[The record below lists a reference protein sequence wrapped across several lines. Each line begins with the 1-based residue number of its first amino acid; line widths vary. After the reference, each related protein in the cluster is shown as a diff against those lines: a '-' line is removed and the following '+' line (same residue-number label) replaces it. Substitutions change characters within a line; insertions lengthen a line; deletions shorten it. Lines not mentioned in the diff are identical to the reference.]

1 MAEFLMGNV
10 ITKICLA
17 VTICL
22 SFVGVT
28 HGQESVTQETS
39 PASMKWYQINTN
51 NFRILYPY
59 GFEKE
64 AQRVANTLEH
74 IREPEAAS
82 LEATPKKISVVLH
95 SQSAISN
102 GFVTL
107 APKRSEF
114 YAMPP
119 QNYNFI
125 GTNEWLTLL
134 SSHEYRHVVQFQKS
148 LTGFNK
154 GVHLLFGQLAQAGMA
169 FAAVPQWF
177 WEGDAVATETAFTSS
192 GRGRIPEFDMLFR
205 TNLLEGRNFNYHK
218 QYLRSYRDNVPNH
231 YVLGYHMVA
240 YLRRKTG
247 NPNVWADITK
257 RAWNVPFIPFT
268 FSNAIKKE
276 TGLYVTDLYKEMA
289 QELKKDWKEQL
300 DELVLTKFETVNRR
314 SSNTYT
320 DYLYPQPLSD
330 GRIVALKTGIGD
342 FSQLVTL
349 AEDGKEMKEYVPGPI
364 NDAGMLSVASNKA
377 IWNEYRFDPR
387 WQTRSYSIIKG
398 YDFNSGKPK
407 VIARHGRYGAA
418 ALSPDGSKVATIQVE
433 NSYQNN
439 LIVLDYDSGVVI
451 QKIENP
457 DNHILTMPRWSHDG
471 KQIVFIQL
479 NNNGKSIMALE
490 VASGLIKS
498 LYSAG
503 NENVGHPVLFDN
515 YLIYNSA
522 FSGIDNIYA
531 LAIMSQQRYQITSSK
546 YGAFNPSISADGKT
560 IYYNEQTKDG
570 FDIVKTPFEPEK
582 WKTIEEVNVQPS
594 LFANMLSEQ
603 EGQPNLMESIPT
615 SEYNSK
621 RYHRVSGM
629 INPHSWGPYF
639 TNSIYQANVGITS
652 KDILSTTEISG
663 GYTYDINEGTGAW
676 GARVSYQGM
685 YPIIDGSFSYSRRE
699 NSDAIFGRGV
709 EFRWT
714 EIGGAIGI
722 RVPLILTS
730 SKYNTGLSVG
740 NSVGYTQVSGFKN
753 TVSENGSV
761 ISSGFGRLVPANDTL
776 SYNFIDKAS
785 NGDLLYNQ
793 FTLIFNN
800 LLKRSRR
807 DFNSKYGQSLALE
820 AYNTA
825 FGGDFVGHLYV
836 ARGSFYFPGL
846 FKHHSLY
853 FRGGY
858 QQRLSDF
865 NLDTYSFR
873 NRLAKPRGYAYPQ
886 DSKFYTISTNYA
898 LPLWYPDITIGPI
911 LNIQRIKAN
920 LFYDYGK
927 GEGSQYFYRF
937 KSGQP
942 TTVYSI
948 NNADVY
954 QSIGA
959 EISFDI
965 NIMRFLPQFELGL
978 RSSYSKAN
986 RFNKGGTAFEFILGN
1001 IPF

>member
-1 MAEFLMGNV
+1 MV

-22 SFVGVT
+22 CLIGVAK
-28 HGQESVTQETS
+28 GQESVIQETS
-39 PASMKWYQINTN
+39 PASMKWYQINTDH
-51 NFRILYPY
+51 FRILYPY
-59 GFEKE
+59 GFVRE
-64 AQRVANTLEH
+64 AQRVANTMEH

-82 LEATPKKISVVLH
+82 LEAIPKKISIVLH

-107 APKRSEF
+107 APRRSEF

-134 SSHEYRHVVQFQKS
+134 SSHEYRHIVQFQKS

-154 GVHLLFGQLAQAGMA
+154 GIHLLFGQLAQAGMA
-169 FAAVPQWF
+169 FVAVPQWF
-177 WEGDAVATETAFTSS
+177 WEGDAVATETAFTAS
-192 GRGRIPEFDMLFR
+192 GRGRIPEFDMLLR

-218 QYLRSYRDNVPNH
+218 QYLRSYKNNVPNH
-231 YVLGYHMVA
+231 YVLGYHMVS
-240 YLRRKTG
+240 YLRKKTG
-247 NPNVWADITK
+247 DPNVWSDITR
-257 RAWNVPFIPFT
+257 RAWNIPFIPFT

-289 QELKKDWKEQL
+289 QDLKKDWKEQQEAL
-300 DELVLTKFETVNRR
+300 TLTKSEKINKR
-314 SSNTYT
+314 STKTYT
-320 DYLYPQPLSD
+320 DYLYPQPISN
-330 GRIVALKTGIGD
+330 GKIVALKTGIGD
-342 FSQLVTL
+342 YSQLVTL
-349 AEDGKEMKEYVPGPI
+349 TESGKEKKTFVPGPI
-364 NDAGMLSVASNKA
+364 NDAGMLSVAANKA
-377 IWNEYRFDPR
+377 VWNEYRFDPR
-387 WQTRSYSIIKG
+387 WLTRSYSIIKG
-398 YDFNSGKPK
+398 YDFNTGKPK
-407 VIARHGRYGAA
+407 VIARHERYGSA
-418 ALSPDGSKVATIQVE
+418 ALSPDGNKVATIQIDE
-433 NSYQNN
+433 SYQNN
-439 LIVLDYDSGVVI
+439 LIILDYNSGAVI
-451 QKIENP
+451 KKIENP
-457 DNHILTMPRWSHDG
+457 DNHLLTMPRWSYDG
-471 KQIVFIQL
+471 KEIVLIQL
-479 NNNGKSIMALE
+479 DSKGKSIIALD
-490 VASGLIKS
+490 VATGAIKN
-498 LYSAG
+498 LYEAG
-503 NENVGHPVLFDN
+503 DENVGHPVLFN
-515 YLIYNSA
+515 NFLIFNSPY
-522 FSGIDNIYA
+522 SGIDNIYA
-531 LAIMSQQRYQITSSK
+531 LDISTQKRYQITSGK
-546 YGAFNPSISADGKT
+546 YGTFNPSISADGKT

-570 FDIVKTPFEPEK
+570 FDVVKIPFEPGK
-582 WKTIEEVNVQPS
+582 WTGIESVAVQPA
-594 LFANMLSEQ
+594 LFANMLSGQ
-603 EGQPNLMESIPT
+603 ERKPTLMEAIPT
-615 SEYNSK
+615 IEYESK
-621 RYHRVSGM
+621 RYHRASGM

-639 TNSIYQANVGITS
+639 TNSIYQANLGITS
-652 KDILSTTEISG
+652 RDILGTTEISG
-663 GYTYDINEGTGAW
+663 GYTYDINEKTGAW
-676 GARVSYQGM
+676 GAGISYKGM
-685 YPIIDGSFSYSRRE
+685 YPIIDGSFTYAKRSS
-699 NSDAIFGRGV
+699 SDGVFGRDV
-709 EFRWT
+709 EFKWT
-714 EIGGAIGI
+714 EIGGAVGL

-730 SKYNTGLSVG
+730 SKYNRSLSIG
-740 NSVGYTQVSGFKN
+740 NAVGYTQVSGFKN

-761 ISSGFGRLVPANDTL
+761 ISSGFGRLVPANDSL
-776 SYNFIDKAS
+776 SYNFVDKAS

-793 FTLIFNN
+793 FTFSFNN

-807 DFNSKYGQSLALE
+807 DINSKYGQSVAVE

-825 FGGDFVGHLYV
+825 FGGDFEGYLYV
-836 ARGSFYFPGL
+836 ARGTFYFPGL
-846 FKHHSLY
+846 FKQHSLF

-865 NLDTYSFR
+865 NLNTYSFR

-959 EISFDI
+959 EITFDI

-978 RSSYSKAN
+978 RGSYSKAN